1 MREEQ
6 VMKKVLIAD
15 DKPEVVELV
24 RVTLEGEDYQVID
37 AFDGEEALR
46 KTTKEKPDLI
56 ILDVVMPKMDGYE
69 VLGNI
74 KKDPKTKDIP
84 VIMLSAKG
92 QKLDREKGMKLG
104 AIDYIVKPFSP
115 SDLLGKLEKILA

>member
-1 MREEQ
+1 
-6 VMKKVLIAD
+6 MKKVLIAD

-24 RVTLEGEDYQVID
+24 KVSLEGEDYQVIG
-37 AFDGEEALR
+37 ASDGEEALR
-46 KTTKEKPDLI
+46 KTTKERPDLV
-56 ILDVVMPKMDGYE
+56 ILDVVMPKIDGYE

-104 AIDYIVKPFSP
+104 AIDYIIKPFGP
-115 SDLLGKLEKILA
+115 SALLDNIKKILA